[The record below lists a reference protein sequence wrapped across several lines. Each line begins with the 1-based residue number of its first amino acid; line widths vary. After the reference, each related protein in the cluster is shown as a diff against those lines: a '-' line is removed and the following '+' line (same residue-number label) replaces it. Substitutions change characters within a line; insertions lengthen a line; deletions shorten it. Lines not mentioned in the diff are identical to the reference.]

1 MEELYQ
7 QIEEKIHAAGYHNS
21 VDGEEIY
28 NEICDEIDG
37 KENGTYLLLAKK
49 EGSVFFEYQVEIMD
63 DSFNLSYL
71 DIHEEDGNI
80 IHIDFDR

>member
-1 MEELYQ
+1 MV
-7 QIEEKIHAAGYHNS
+7 H
-21 VDGEEIY
+21 
-28 NEICDEIDG
+28 ICFS
-37 KENGTYLLLAKK
+37 AKK

>member
-7 QIEEKIHAAGYHNS
+7 QIEEKIHAAGYHNP

-37 KENGTYLLLAKK
+37 KGNGTYLLLCQKRRLCL
-49 EGSVFFEYQVEIMD
+49 F
-63 DSFNLSYL
+63 
-71 DIHEEDGNI
+71 
-80 IHIDFDR
+80 